1 MAKPDKVEN
10 KIENKDQK
18 VEKSSK
24 KVNKSSYSK
33 KKKTK
38 KNILNGIAYVQSTFN
53 NTIISIADTNGNV
66 VSWASAGQK
75 GFKGSRK
82 STPYAAQV
90 AADSAA
96 AKALE
101 YGMKT
106 LSVEVKGPGSGRE
119 TALRAL
125 QARGFKILSI
135 KDTTPMPHNGTRPP
149 IKPSKLDVK
158 ISEDLTKATIVA
170 EPLEKGYGLTL
181 GNSLRRILLS
191 SIRGAAVN
199 SIQIDGVLHEFTSIK
214 GVREDVTDIV
224 LNVKSL
230 ALKSLSEGTKKLVLD
245 AKGPGEIK
253 ASDITPTADVEILNP
268 DLVICN
274 LDEKTNF
281 HMEMNINTGKGY
293 VPAELNKPEEPPLG
307 LIAIDSLYSPVK
319 KVSYSVSTAREGK
332 ALDYD
337 KLTMIVETNGSIS
350 AEDAVAYSARIFQD
364 QLKMF
369 VNFDEPVEA
378 PIKEVSSEPEFNKNL
393 LRKVDELELS
403 VRSMN
408 CLKNDNII
416 YIGDLVQKSEGEM
429 LRTPNFGRK
438 SLNEIKEVLTA
449 MSLYLGMEIPN
460 WPPDNIAEMSKKL
473 EEAI

>member
-1 MAKPDKVEN
+1 METTNVNIKN
-10 KIENKDQK
+10 W
-18 VEKSSK
+18 KS
-24 KVNKSSYSK
+24 
-33 KKKTK
+33 
-38 KNILNGIAYVQSTFN
+38 L
-53 NTIISIADTNGNV
+53 
-66 VSWASAGQK
+66 
-75 GFKGSRK
+75 
-82 STPYAAQV
+82 
-90 AADSAA
+90 
-96 AKALE
+96 
-101 YGMKT
+101 
-106 LSVEVKGPGSGRE
+106 
-119 TALRAL
+119 
-125 QARGFKILSI
+125 
-135 KDTTPMPHNGTRPP
+135 
-149 IKPSKLDVK
+149 IKPKKLDVQLSNDKSYAK
-158 ISEDLTKATIVA
+158 IIA

-191 SIRGAAVN
+191 SIRGTAVTAV
-199 SIQIDGVLHEFTSIK
+199 QIDGVLHEFSSIK

-230 ALKSLSEGTKKLVLD
+230 ALKSNAEGSKKLILD

-253 ASDITPTADVEILNP
+253 ASNISEVADIEILNP

-274 LDEKTNF
+274 LDENTNF
-281 HMEMNINTGKGY
+281 HMEMTVGTGKGY
-293 VPAELNKPEEPPLG
+293 VSAEMNKQEEPPLG
-307 LIAIDSLYSPVK
+307 LIPIDSLFSPVK

-337 KLTMIVETNGSIS
+337 KLIMEVETNGSIS

-364 QLKMF
+364 QLGMF
-369 VNFDEPVEA
+369 VNFDEP
-378 PIKEVSSEPEFNKNL
+378 KEVIAREQPSEPEFNKNL

-438 SLNEIKEVLTA
+438 SLNEIKEVLNT

-460 WPPDNIAEMSKKL
+460 WPPDNIVELSKKL